1 MAEKNRKQVINLH
14 SADDKMPVS
23 QLSLGEIGVV
33 HTNTTDAK
41 LYVETNENT
50 PTSGTLATFITEN
63 AINNKISSVY
73 SVIGDVVDNLISVV
87 EGDGAVTVTLTGKDD
102 QNSGTTLSVKHK
114 TVSGLSDG
122 FDKVSVDG
130 FGHVTGTTAVTI
142 NDITGLSGFNDAVTT
157 AMQTKVDELSGATI
171 AVEDKVDELSG
182 AVETTFVASV
192 EYNKEYNTGSA
203 SQPTIIFYDKKGQV
217 IDTIDATDFIKDGM
231 VDGVAIVD
239 NGGVKSLVIDFNTD
253 SGKQDVSIPLTDFFD
268 PSLYY
273 TKTEI
278 NTLSGEIETK
288 IESLS
293 SATETIESNLNTLS
307 GSVEDLSASTVAIE
321 NDLKALSGAVET
333 NYYTKTEIDGKEL
346 VINGKITDLSASTK
360 SINDTL
366 TAHIS
371 DTDIHVTATEK
382 STWNAK
388 QDAISDLE
396 TIRNNALSG
405 ASAYTDMLTGVT
417 MNGSPATV
425 TNKVANIG
433 TVVTGITLN
442 GTAQTVT
449 DGAVE
454 LTVTTDHAKHKIDVT
469 NDTPTQNDT
478 NSITYVETLAGAAT
492 ATDGENLP
500 LTATRKTIDNVV
512 TDANYVHTDN
522 NYTTDEKTKLGTIE
536 ASAQTNVIETV
547 KVNGTTLTV
556 TDKAVDVTVPTK
568 TSDLTNDSDFVSD
581 ASYVHT
587 DANYTEAEKTKLA
600 GIEAGAEVN
609 VNADWDATSG
619 DAQILNKPTNVSVF
633 TNDAGYITDN
643 NDYFD
648 GAVYDS
654 TTKRINFKH
663 SGNTIAYV
671 DATNF
676 IKDGMVDSV
685 TVDTA
690 SGGTHSGE
698 TCLII
703 TFNEDAGAKEDIYIP
718 LSDIFDPSNYY
729 TKTEVDAISGQLN
742 TKIETLSGSVVEL
755 SASTVTIESNLNTLS
770 GSVVELSGVTQTIET
785 NLNTLSGSVESL
797 SSATQTIETNLN
809 TLSGSVED
817 LSASTVAIESN
828 LDTLSGS
835 VIELSAS
842 TVAIESGLTE
852 LSGSVIE
859 LSASTVAI
867 ESGLTELSGSVI
879 ENYYTK
885 EKISEKELVVAE
897 SLNDLNNRIK
907 EISAK
912 TSNDYYT
919 KSEIDTMANDYLSK
933 EEMSIKEE
941 IISESLNDLND
952 RIIELSGQT
961 VEVDLSN
968 YYTKSEVDN
977 KDDNLRE
984 ELYEE
989 IRNIDLSDY
998 YTKSESDATFLSI
1011 SSYTEDEMAISAA
1024 FNYLNDRTNTLSAA
1038 TDDIYDKIDILSG
1051 KTVDLSEYYTKSEVN
1066 AISGTL
1072 ETEITAH
1079 TSDATVHVT
1088 TAERELWN
1096 GKQNNISD
1104 LETIRNNASSGAS
1117 AYESMLTGITVNGT
1131 PVTVTNKVA
1140 AISADTNV
1148 IETVKVNGT
1157 ALTVTDKAVDITV
1170 PSVEPYFDGAEYNS
1184 TDKKIY
1190 FKHGATIIT
1199 SATIDATDFIK
1210 DGMVDSVT
1218 VDTASGGTHSGETC
1232 LIITFNEGVEGQK
1245 EDIYIPLTSIFDPS
1259 NYYNKTDVDAISG
1272 QLNTKIETLSG
1283 SVVDLSASTVVV
1295 KNDLAALSGVVET
1308 DYYDKDDID
1317 GLLGDFVPVSAY
1329 VKDEKVI
1336 AAAFNEINTRVNE
1349 LSGNSSTSTDAI
1361 TALQS
1366 SVNNNTADIVD
1377 LTDDLSDL
1385 SASTMAMETAVGNA
1399 ITAITM
1405 NGTAQTKT
1413 NNAVDLGTVLTPSD
1427 IITSE
1432 AALSGVSTTG
1442 SVVDATVV
1450 NTILAN
1456 LIERTEYEDDLYVV
1470 AKAFNDL
1477 NDRLNAIESRLSSLE
1492 NDVNVLQGGNY

>member
-41 LYVETNENT
+41 LYVETNENA

-73 SVIGDVVDNLISVV
+73 SVIGDVVDNLISVA
-87 EGDGAVTVTLTGKDD
+87 EGDEAVTVTLTGKDD

-171 AVEDKVDELSG
+171 AVENKVDELSG

-192 EYNKEYNTGSA
+192 EYNRAYDTGSA
-203 SQPTIIFYDKKGQV
+203 IQPTIIFYDKKGQV
-217 IDTIDATDFIKDGM
+217 IDTVDATEFIKDGM
-231 VDGVAIVD
+231 IDGVAIGDV
-239 NGGVKSLVIDFNTD
+239 GGVKSLIIDFNTD

-366 TAHIS
+366 VAHTS
-371 DTDIHVTATEK
+371 DIDIHVTATEK
-382 STWNAK
+382 STWNGK

-417 MNGSPATV
+417 MNGSPA
-425 TNKVANIG
+425 
-433 TVVTGITLN
+433 
-442 GTAQTVT
+442 
-449 DGAVE
+449 
-454 LTVTTDHAKHKIDVT
+454 
-469 NDTPTQNDT
+469 
-478 NSITYVETLAGAAT
+478 
-492 ATDGENLP
+492 
-500 LTATRKTIDNVV
+500 
-512 TDANYVHTDN
+512 
-522 NYTTDEKTKLGTIE
+522 
-536 ASAQTNVIETV
+536 
-547 KVNGTTLTV
+547 
-556 TDKAVDVTVPTK
+556 
-568 TSDLTNDSDFVSD
+568 
-581 ASYVHT
+581 
-587 DANYTEAEKTKLA
+587 
-600 GIEAGAEVN
+600 
-609 VNADWDATSG
+609 
-619 DAQILNKPTNVSVF
+619 
-633 TNDAGYITDN
+633 
-643 NDYFD
+643 
-648 GAVYDS
+648 
-654 TTKRINFKH
+654 
-663 SGNTIAYV
+663 
-671 DATNF
+671 
-676 IKDGMVDSV
+676 
-685 TVDTA
+685 
-690 SGGTHSGE
+690 
-698 TCLII
+698 
-703 TFNEDAGAKEDIYIP
+703 
-718 LSDIFDPSNYY
+718 
-729 TKTEVDAISGQLN
+729 
-742 TKIETLSGSVVEL
+742 
-755 SASTVTIESNLNTLS
+755 
-770 GSVVELSGVTQTIET
+770 
-785 NLNTLSGSVESL
+785 
-797 SSATQTIETNLN
+797 
-809 TLSGSVED
+809 
-817 LSASTVAIESN
+817 
-828 LDTLSGS
+828 
-835 VIELSAS
+835 
-842 TVAIESGLTE
+842 
-852 LSGSVIE
+852 
-859 LSASTVAI
+859 
-867 ESGLTELSGSVI
+867 
-879 ENYYTK
+879 
-885 EKISEKELVVAE
+885 
-897 SLNDLNNRIK
+897 
-907 EISAK
+907 
-912 TSNDYYT
+912 
-919 KSEIDTMANDYLSK
+919 
-933 EEMSIKEE
+933 
-941 IISESLNDLND
+941 
-952 RIIELSGQT
+952 
-961 VEVDLSN
+961 
-968 YYTKSEVDN
+968 
-977 KDDNLRE
+977 
-984 ELYEE
+984 
-989 IRNIDLSDY
+989 
-998 YTKSESDATFLSI
+998 
-1011 SSYTEDEMAISAA
+1011 
-1024 FNYLNDRTNTLSAA
+1024 
-1038 TDDIYDKIDILSG
+1038 
-1051 KTVDLSEYYTKSEVN
+1051 
-1066 AISGTL
+1066 
-1072 ETEITAH
+1072 
-1079 TSDATVHVT
+1079 
-1088 TAERELWN
+1088 
-1096 GKQNNISD
+1096 
-1104 LETIRNNASSGAS
+1104 
-1117 AYESMLTGITVNGT
+1117 
-1131 PVTVTNKVA
+1131 TVTNKVA

-1170 PSVEPYFDGAEYNS
+1170 PSVEPYFDGAEYDS

-1259 NYYNKTDVDAISG
+1259 NYYTTGQTYSKTEVDAISG

-1295 KNDLAALSGVVET
+1295 KNDLVALSGVVET

-1377 LTDDLSDL
+1377 LTDDLSNL

-1450 NTILAN
+1450 NNILAN

-1492 NDVNVLQGGNY
+1492 NDVNVFQGGNY

>member
-1 MAEKNRKQVINLH
+1 
-14 SADDKMPVS
+14 
-23 QLSLGEIGVV
+23 
-33 HTNTTDAK
+33 
-41 LYVETNENT
+41 
-50 PTSGTLATFITEN
+50 
-63 AINNKISSVY
+63 
-73 SVIGDVVDNLISVV
+73 
-87 EGDGAVTVTLTGKDD
+87 
-102 QNSGTTLSVKHK
+102 
-114 TVSGLSDG
+114 
-122 FDKVSVDG
+122 
-130 FGHVTGTTAVTI
+130 
-142 NDITGLSGFNDAVTT
+142 
-157 AMQTKVDELSGATI
+157 
-171 AVEDKVDELSG
+171 
-182 AVETTFVASV
+182 
-192 EYNKEYNTGSA
+192 
-203 SQPTIIFYDKKGQV
+203 
-217 IDTIDATDFIKDGM
+217 
-231 VDGVAIVD
+231 
-239 NGGVKSLVIDFNTD
+239 
-253 SGKQDVSIPLTDFFD
+253 
-268 PSLYY
+268 
-273 TKTEI
+273 
-278 NTLSGEIETK
+278 
-288 IESLS
+288 
-293 SATETIESNLNTLS
+293 
-307 GSVEDLSASTVAIE
+307 
-321 NDLKALSGAVET
+321 
-333 NYYTKTEIDGKEL
+333 
-346 VINGKITDLSASTK
+346 
-360 SINDTL
+360 
-366 TAHIS
+366 
-371 DTDIHVTATEK
+371 
-382 STWNAK
+382 
-388 QDAISDLE
+388 
-396 TIRNNALSG
+396 
-405 ASAYTDMLTGVT
+405 
-417 MNGSPATV
+417 
-425 TNKVANIG
+425 
-433 TVVTGITLN
+433 
-442 GTAQTVT
+442 
-449 DGAVE
+449 
-454 LTVTTDHAKHKIDVT
+454 
-469 NDTPTQNDT
+469 
-478 NSITYVETLAGAAT
+478 
-492 ATDGENLP
+492 
-500 LTATRKTIDNVV
+500 
-512 TDANYVHTDN
+512 
-522 NYTTDEKTKLGTIE
+522 
-536 ASAQTNVIETV
+536 
-547 KVNGTTLTV
+547 
-556 TDKAVDVTVPTK
+556 
-568 TSDLTNDSDFVSD
+568 
-581 ASYVHT
+581 
-587 DANYTEAEKTKLA
+587 
-600 GIEAGAEVN
+600 
-609 VNADWDATSG
+609 
-619 DAQILNKPTNVSVF
+619 
-633 TNDAGYITDN
+633 
-643 NDYFD
+643 
-648 GAVYDS
+648 
-654 TTKRINFKH
+654 
-663 SGNTIAYV
+663 
-671 DATNF
+671 
-676 IKDGMVDSV
+676 
-685 TVDTA
+685 
-690 SGGTHSGE
+690 
-698 TCLII
+698 
-703 TFNEDAGAKEDIYIP
+703 
-718 LSDIFDPSNYY
+718 
-729 TKTEVDAISGQLN
+729 
-742 TKIETLSGSVVEL
+742 
-755 SASTVTIESNLNTLS
+755 
-770 GSVVELSGVTQTIET
+770 
-785 NLNTLSGSVESL
+785 
-797 SSATQTIETNLN
+797 
-809 TLSGSVED
+809 
-817 LSASTVAIESN
+817 
-828 LDTLSGS
+828 
-835 VIELSAS
+835 
-842 TVAIESGLTE
+842 
-852 LSGSVIE
+852 
-859 LSASTVAI
+859 
-867 ESGLTELSGSVI
+867 LTELSGSVI

-933 EEMSIKEE
+933 EEMSSKEE

-977 KDDNLRE
+977 KDD

-1088 TAERELWN
+1088 TAEKEAWN

-1131 PVTVTNKVA
+1131 PATVTNKVA

-1199 SATIDATDFIK
+1199 SATIDATNFIK
-1210 DGMVDSVT
+1210 DGMVSNVEI
-1218 VDTASGGTHSGETC
+1218 SGGN
-1232 LIITFNEGVEGQK
+1232 LVITFNTDSQK
-1245 EDIYIPLTSIFDPS
+1245 ESISIPLTSIFDPS
-1259 NYYNKTDVDAISG
+1259 NYYTTGQTYSKTEVDAISG

-1377 LTDDLSDL
+1377 LTDDLSNL

-1450 NTILAN
+1450 NNILAN

-1492 NDVNVLQGGNY
+1492 NDVNVFQGGNY

>member
-41 LYVETNENT
+41 LYVETNENA

-73 SVIGDVVDNLISVV
+73 SVIGDVVDNLISVA
-87 EGDGAVTVTLTGKDD
+87 EGDEAVTVTLTGKDD

-171 AVEDKVDELSG
+171 AVENKVDELSG

-192 EYNKEYNTGSA
+192 EYNRAYDTGSA
-203 SQPTIIFYDKKGQV
+203 IQPTIIFYDKKGQV
-217 IDTIDATDFIKDGM
+217 IDTVDATEFIKDGM
-231 VDGVAIVD
+231 IDGVAIGDV
-239 NGGVKSLVIDFNTD
+239 GGVKSLIIDFNTD

-366 TAHIS
+366 VAHTS
-371 DTDIHVTATEK
+371 DIDIHVTATEK
-382 STWNAK
+382 STWNGK

-449 DGAVE
+449 NGAVE

-469 NDTPTQNDT
+469 NGTPTQNDT

-500 LTATRKTIDNVV
+500 LTATRKTIVNVV

-547 KVNGTTLTV
+547 KVNGAALTV

-568 TSDLTNDSDFVSD
+568 TSDLTNDSNFVSD

-587 DANYTEAEKTKLA
+587 DANYTVAEKEKLA
-600 GIEAGAEVN
+600 GIAEGAEVN
-609 VNADWDATSG
+609 VNADWNATSG

-654 TTKRINFKH
+654 TSKRINFKH
-663 SGNTIAYV
+663 GETIKAYV
-671 DATNF
+671 
-676 IKDGMVDSV
+676 
-685 TVDTA
+685 
-690 SGGTHSGE
+690 
-698 TCLII
+698 
-703 TFNEDAGAKEDIYIP
+703 
-718 LSDIFDPSNYY
+718 
-729 TKTEVDAISGQLN
+729 
-742 TKIETLSGSVVEL
+742 
-755 SASTVTIESNLNTLS
+755 
-770 GSVVELSGVTQTIET
+770 
-785 NLNTLSGSVESL
+785 
-797 SSATQTIETNLN
+797 
-809 TLSGSVED
+809 
-817 LSASTVAIESN
+817 
-828 LDTLSGS
+828 
-835 VIELSAS
+835 
-842 TVAIESGLTE
+842 
-852 LSGSVIE
+852 
-859 LSASTVAI
+859 
-867 ESGLTELSGSVI
+867 
-879 ENYYTK
+879 
-885 EKISEKELVVAE
+885 
-897 SLNDLNNRIK
+897 
-907 EISAK
+907 
-912 TSNDYYT
+912 
-919 KSEIDTMANDYLSK
+919 
-933 EEMSIKEE
+933 
-941 IISESLNDLND
+941 
-952 RIIELSGQT
+952 
-961 VEVDLSN
+961 
-968 YYTKSEVDN
+968 
-977 KDDNLRE
+977 
-984 ELYEE
+984 
-989 IRNIDLSDY
+989 
-998 YTKSESDATFLSI
+998 
-1011 SSYTEDEMAISAA
+1011 
-1024 FNYLNDRTNTLSAA
+1024 
-1038 TDDIYDKIDILSG
+1038 
-1051 KTVDLSEYYTKSEVN
+1051 
-1066 AISGTL
+1066 
-1072 ETEITAH
+1072 
-1079 TSDATVHVT
+1079 
-1088 TAERELWN
+1088 
-1096 GKQNNISD
+1096 
-1104 LETIRNNASSGAS
+1104 
-1117 AYESMLTGITVNGT
+1117 
-1131 PVTVTNKVA
+1131 
-1140 AISADTNV
+1140 
-1148 IETVKVNGT
+1148 
-1157 ALTVTDKAVDITV
+1157 
-1170 PSVEPYFDGAEYNS
+1170 
-1184 TDKKIY
+1184 
-1190 FKHGATIIT
+1190 
-1199 SATIDATDFIK
+1199 DATDFIK
-1210 DGMVDSVT
+1210 DG
-1218 VDTASGGTHSGETC
+1218 TASGGTHSGETC

-1259 NYYNKTDVDAISG
+1259 NYYTTGQTYSKTEVDAISG

-1295 KNDLAALSGVVET
+1295 KNDLVALSGVVET

-1377 LTDDLSDL
+1377 LTDDLSNL

-1450 NTILAN
+1450 NNILAN

-1492 NDVNVLQGGNY
+1492 NDVNVFQGGNY

>member
-41 LYVETNENT
+41 LYVETNENA

-87 EGDGAVTVTLTGKDD
+87 EGDEAVTVTLTGKDD

-171 AVEDKVDELSG
+171 AVENNINQNLFGDAEY
-182 AVETTFVASV
+182 VESAKTICF
-192 EYNKEYNTGSA
+192 YNKLGE
-203 SQPTIIFYDKKGQV
+203 V

-366 TAHIS
+366 AAHTS
-371 DTDIHVTATEK
+371 DIDIHVTATEK
-382 STWNAK
+382 STWNGK

-396 TIRNNALSG
+396 TIRNNASSG

-417 MNGSPATV
+417 MNGSPVAK

-469 NDTPTQNDT
+469 NGTPTQNDT

-587 DANYTEAEKTKLA
+587 DANYTVAEKEKLA
-600 GIEAGAEVN
+600 GIAEGAEVN
-609 VNADWDATSG
+609 VNADWNATSG

-643 NDYFD
+643 NNYFD

-654 TTKRINFKH
+654 TSKRINFKH
-663 SGNTIAYV
+663 GDNTIAYV

-828 LDTLSGS
+828 LEALSGS
-835 VIELSAS
+835 VVELSAS
-842 TVAIESGLTE
+842 TVTIESNLNT

-933 EEMSIKEE
+933 EEMSSKEE

-977 KDDNLRE
+977 KDD

-1088 TAERELWN
+1088 TAEKEAWN

-1131 PVTVTNKVA
+1131 PATVTNKVA

-1199 SATIDATDFIK
+1199 SATIDATNFIK
-1210 DGMVDSVT
+1210 DGMVSNVEI
-1218 VDTASGGTHSGETC
+1218 SGGN
-1232 LIITFNEGVEGQK
+1232 LVITFNTDSQK
-1245 EDIYIPLTSIFDPS
+1245 ESISIPLTSIFDPS
-1259 NYYNKTDVDAISG
+1259 NYYTTGQTYSKTEVDAISG

-1377 LTDDLSDL
+1377 LTDDLSNL

-1450 NTILAN
+1450 NNILAN

-1492 NDVNVLQGGNY
+1492 NDVNVFQGGNY

>member
-41 LYVETNENT
+41 LYVETNENA

-87 EGDGAVTVTLTGKDD
+87 EGDEAVTVTLTGKDD

-171 AVEDKVDELSG
+171 AVENKVDELSG

-192 EYNKEYNTGSA
+192 EYNKAYNTGSA

-217 IDTIDATDFIKDGM
+217 IDTVDATEFIKDGM
-231 VDGVAIVD
+231 IDGVAIGDV
-239 NGGVKSLVIDFNTD
+239 GGVKSLIIDFNTD

-366 TAHIS
+366 AAHIS

-417 MNGSPATV
+417 MNGSPVTK

-449 DGAVE
+449 NGAVE

-500 LTATRKTIDNVV
+500 LTATRKTIVNVV

-547 KVNGTTLTV
+547 KVNGTALTV

-568 TSDLTNDSDFVSD
+568 TSDLTNDSNFVSD

-587 DANYTEAEKTKLA
+587 DANYTVAEKEKLA
-600 GIEAGAEVN
+600 GIAEGAEAN
-609 VNADWDATSG
+609 VNADWNATSG

-643 NDYFD
+643 NNYFD

-654 TTKRINFKH
+654 TNKRINFKH
-663 SGNTIAYV
+663 GDTIKAYV
-671 DATNF
+671 DATDF

-742 TKIETLSGSVVEL
+742 TKIETLSGSVEDL

-785 NLNTLSGSVESL
+785 NLNTLSG
-797 SSATQTIETNLN
+797 N
-809 TLSGSVED
+809 VED

-835 VIELSAS
+835 VVELSAS
-842 TVAIESGLTE
+842 TVAIENGLTE

-933 EEMSIKEE
+933 EEMSSKEE

-977 KDDNLRE
+977 KDRVLYN
-984 ELYEE
+984 ELVNE
-989 IRNIDLSDY
+989 IENIDLTNY

-1088 TAERELWN
+1088 TAEKEVWN

-1131 PVTVTNKVA
+1131 PAIVTNKVA

-1170 PSVEPYFDGAEYNS
+1170 PSVEPYFDGAEYDS

-1210 DGMVDSVT
+1210 DGMVSNVEI
-1218 VDTASGGTHSGETC
+1218 SGGN
-1232 LIITFNEGVEGQK
+1232 LVITFNTDSQK
-1245 EDIYIPLTSIFDPS
+1245 ESISIPLTSIFDPS
-1259 NYYNKTDVDAISG
+1259 NYYTTGQTYSKTEVDAISG

-1283 SVVDLSASTVVV
+1283 SVEDLSASTVVV

-1317 GLLGDFVPVSAY
+1317 GLLGDFVPVSA
-1329 VKDEKVI
+1329 
-1336 AAAFNEINTRVNE
+1336 
-1349 LSGNSSTSTDAI
+1349 
-1361 TALQS
+1361 
-1366 SVNNNTADIVD
+1366 
-1377 LTDDLSDL
+1377 
-1385 SASTMAMETAVGNA
+1385 
-1399 ITAITM
+1399 
-1405 NGTAQTKT
+1405 
-1413 NNAVDLGTVLTPSD
+1413 
-1427 IITSE
+1427 
-1432 AALSGVSTTG
+1432 
-1442 SVVDATVV
+1442 
-1450 NTILAN
+1450 
-1456 LIERTEYEDDLYVV
+1456 
-1470 AKAFNDL
+1470 
-1477 NDRLNAIESRLSSLE
+1477 
-1492 NDVNVLQGGNY
+1492 

>member
-41 LYVETNENT
+41 LYVETNENA

-87 EGDGAVTVTLTGKDD
+87 EGDEAVTVTLTGKDD

-171 AVEDKVDELSG
+171 AVENNINQNLFGDAEY
-182 AVETTFVASV
+182 VESAKTICF
-192 EYNKEYNTGSA
+192 YNKLGE
-203 SQPTIIFYDKKGQV
+203 V

-346 VINGKITDLSASTK
+346 VISQSLNDLNGKITDLSASTK

-366 TAHIS
+366 AAHIS

-417 MNGSPATV
+417 MNGSPVTK

-449 DGAVE
+449 NGAVE

-547 KVNGTTLTV
+547 KVNGAALTV

-568 TSDLTNDSDFVSD
+568 TSDLTNDSNFVSD

-587 DANYTEAEKTKLA
+587 DANYTVAEKEKLA
-600 GIEAGAEVN
+600 GIAEGAEVN
-609 VNADWDATSG
+609 VNADWNATSG

-654 TTKRINFKH
+654 TSKRINFKH
-663 SGNTIAYV
+663 GETIKAYV
-671 DATNF
+671 
-676 IKDGMVDSV
+676 
-685 TVDTA
+685 
-690 SGGTHSGE
+690 
-698 TCLII
+698 
-703 TFNEDAGAKEDIYIP
+703 
-718 LSDIFDPSNYY
+718 
-729 TKTEVDAISGQLN
+729 
-742 TKIETLSGSVVEL
+742 
-755 SASTVTIESNLNTLS
+755 
-770 GSVVELSGVTQTIET
+770 
-785 NLNTLSGSVESL
+785 
-797 SSATQTIETNLN
+797 
-809 TLSGSVED
+809 
-817 LSASTVAIESN
+817 
-828 LDTLSGS
+828 
-835 VIELSAS
+835 
-842 TVAIESGLTE
+842 
-852 LSGSVIE
+852 
-859 LSASTVAI
+859 
-867 ESGLTELSGSVI
+867 
-879 ENYYTK
+879 
-885 EKISEKELVVAE
+885 
-897 SLNDLNNRIK
+897 
-907 EISAK
+907 
-912 TSNDYYT
+912 
-919 KSEIDTMANDYLSK
+919 
-933 EEMSIKEE
+933 
-941 IISESLNDLND
+941 
-952 RIIELSGQT
+952 
-961 VEVDLSN
+961 
-968 YYTKSEVDN
+968 
-977 KDDNLRE
+977 
-984 ELYEE
+984 
-989 IRNIDLSDY
+989 
-998 YTKSESDATFLSI
+998 
-1011 SSYTEDEMAISAA
+1011 
-1024 FNYLNDRTNTLSAA
+1024 
-1038 TDDIYDKIDILSG
+1038 
-1051 KTVDLSEYYTKSEVN
+1051 
-1066 AISGTL
+1066 
-1072 ETEITAH
+1072 
-1079 TSDATVHVT
+1079 
-1088 TAERELWN
+1088 
-1096 GKQNNISD
+1096 
-1104 LETIRNNASSGAS
+1104 
-1117 AYESMLTGITVNGT
+1117 
-1131 PVTVTNKVA
+1131 
-1140 AISADTNV
+1140 
-1148 IETVKVNGT
+1148 
-1157 ALTVTDKAVDITV
+1157 
-1170 PSVEPYFDGAEYNS
+1170 
-1184 TDKKIY
+1184 
-1190 FKHGATIIT
+1190 
-1199 SATIDATDFIK
+1199 DATDFIK

-1245 EDIYIPLTSIFDPS
+1245 ENIYIPLTQIFDPS
-1259 NYYNKTDVDAISG
+1259 NYYTTGQTYSKTEVDAISG

-1283 SVVDLSASTVVV
+1283 SVEDLSASTVVV

-1377 LTDDLSDL
+1377 LTDDLSNL
-1385 SASTMAMETAVGNA
+1385 SASTMAMETTVGNA

-1450 NTILAN
+1450 NTILAK